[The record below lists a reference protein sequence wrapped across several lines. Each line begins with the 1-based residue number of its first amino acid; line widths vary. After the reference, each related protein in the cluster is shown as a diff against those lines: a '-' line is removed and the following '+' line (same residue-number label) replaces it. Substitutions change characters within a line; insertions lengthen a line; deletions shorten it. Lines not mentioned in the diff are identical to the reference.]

1 MCRPNDVEPLMG
13 NRKSFEVNFE
23 VEGQGPDVLITL
35 DHLGL
40 TTAEAGK
47 FWRAFCRIDRQK
59 IGLIDRSGEASHFFL
74 SLISSQL
81 PRDN

>member
-1 MCRPNDVEPLMG
+1 METMYTVETRCRIGSMG

-40 TTAEAGK
+40 TTVEAGK
-47 FWRAFCRIDRQK
+47 FWRAFCRIDHQK
-59 IGLIDRSGEASHFFL
+59 IGIIDRSGKISPSS
-74 SLISSQL
+74 SLH
-81 PRDN
+81 

>member
-1 MCRPNDVEPLMG
+1 MG
-13 NRKSFEVNFE
+13 NRQNFE
-23 VEGQGPDVLITL
+23 ANFESPGQGPDVLITL

-59 IGLIDRSGEASHFFL
+59 NGKIDRLGKEQIIDFKSH
-74 SLISSQL
+74 
-81 PRDN
+81 PE